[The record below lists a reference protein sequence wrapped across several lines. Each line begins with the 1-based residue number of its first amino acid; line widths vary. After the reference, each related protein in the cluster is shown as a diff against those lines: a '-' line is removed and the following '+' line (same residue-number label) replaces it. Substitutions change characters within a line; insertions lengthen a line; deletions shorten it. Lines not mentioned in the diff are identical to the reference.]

1 MIFNLPVIS
10 MFKTAHDLVLE
21 AKQQISEV
29 STDDALQALA
39 SKPLVLDVRE
49 PDEFQQGHLP
59 SAINIP
65 RGMLEFRMS
74 QDPSLID
81 RERNILLY
89 CKTSGRAALA
99 ANALKQL
106 GFANVHSIAG
116 GFDAWCSAGL
126 PTETPKSLTFE

>member
-1 MIFNLPVIS
+1 

-29 STDDALQALA
+29 STDDALQALV

-81 RERNILLY
+81 RER
-89 CKTSGRAALA
+89 
-99 ANALKQL
+99 
-106 GFANVHSIAG
+106 
-116 GFDAWCSAGL
+116 
-126 PTETPKSLTFE
+126 

>member
-1 MIFNLPVIS
+1 

-21 AKQQISEV
+21 AKQEISEV
-29 STDDALQALA
+29 STDDALQALV

-74 QDPSLID
+74 QDPTLID

-99 ANALKQL
+99 ANSLKQL
-106 GFANVHSIAG
+106 GFSNVHSIAG

>member
-1 MIFNLPVIS
+1 

-21 AKQQISEV
+21 AKQQISEI
-29 STDDALQALA
+29 STDDALQALV

-81 RERNILLY
+81 RERSILLY

-99 ANALKQL
+99 ANSLKQL
-106 GFANVHSIAG
+106 GFANVHSVAG
-116 GFDAWCSAGL
+116 GFDAWCSAGF
-126 PTETPKSLTFE
+126 PTEIPKSLTFE

>member
-1 MIFNLPVIS
+1 M
-10 MFKTAHDLVLE
+10 KTAHDLVLE
-21 AKQQISEV
+21 AKQHIQEV
-29 STDDALQALA
+29 ATDEALQALA
-39 SKPLVLDVRE
+39 TKPLVLDVRE

-81 RERNILLY
+81 RQRSILLY

-99 ANALKQL
+99 ANALQQL
-106 GFANVHSIAG
+106 GFSNVQSIAG
-116 GFDAWCSAGL
+116 GFDAWCAAGL

>member
-1 MIFNLPVIS
+1 M
-10 MFKTAHDLVLE
+10 KTAHDLVLE
-21 AKQQISEV
+21 AKQHIQEV
-29 STDDALQALA
+29 APDEALQALVT
-39 SKPLVLDVRE
+39 KPLVLDVRE

-65 RGMLEFRMS
+65 RGLLEFRMS

-81 RERNILLY
+81 RQRNILLY

-106 GFANVHSIAG
+106 GFTNVQSVAG
-116 GFDAWCSAGL
+116 GFDAWCAVGL